1 MASGALGSARAR
13 PFLITFAD
21 RSAVIHSHAGH
32 ASRLRAGE
40 TAPFSLRST
49 PSMNDLFDQNRR
61 RPDARVISIR
71 GAREHNLKN
80 VDVEIPRDQ
89 LVVFTGLSGSG
100 KSSLAFDT
108 IYAEGQRRY
117 VESLSAYAR
126 QFLEMMQKPDVDQI
140 DGLSP
145 AISIEQKTTSRNPR
159 STVGTVT
166 EIYDYMRLLW
176 ARVGVPYSPATGL
189 PIESQ
194 TVSQMVD
201 RVLALPEGTRLY
213 LLAPVVRG
221 RKGEY
226 RKELAEYLKKGFQRV
241 KIDGTFYELAEA
253 PGLDK
258 KFPHDIDVVVD
269 RIVVRSDIGQRLA
282 ESFETALKLAE
293 GLAVIEY
300 ADAPAAAVT
309 SPLAGEVDRPKCGRG
324 RGKQRRPAAEA
335 APLPNPPP
343 QGGRE
348 QAEPAAKKVAKIHDK
363 SGPERIL
370 FSEKFACPVS
380 GFTIPEIEPRLFSF
394 NNPYGACPAC
404 GGLGVEQH
412 LDEELVIPDKELSL
426 RKGAIAPWAKSSSP
440 YYIQTL
446 TALGKFY
453 KFTLDTKWKDL
464 PKKTQQALLHG
475 SGEDEI
481 KFSYEDGVRSYDTKK
496 PFEGVITNINR
507 RYRETES
514 EWAREEMAKYF
525 TDIPCAACTGFRL
538 KPEALCVKVGALHI
552 GEIAEMS
559 VKRAGEWFTEL
570 PDVLNAPQNEIAARV
585 LKEIRER
592 LSFLLDVGLNYLT
605 LARASGTLS
614 GGESQR
620 IRLASQIGSGLTGV
634 LYVLDEP
641 SIGLHQRDNAR
652 LLETLKR
659 LRDLGNTVIV
669 VEHDEDAI
677 RLADHVLDVGPG
689 AGIHGGR
696 IVAEGTPADIM
707 ADKHSLTGRYLTG
720 ALTIDVPER
729 RPVNPRRLLTV
740 TNARGNNL
748 KSVTAEIPLGVFTCI
763 TGVSGGGKST
773 LLIDTLY
780 KAVARKLNN
789 ASDAPAPHDRIEGLE
804 HIDKIIDID
813 QSPIG
818 RTPRSNPATY
828 TGAFTPIREWFAGL
842 PEAKARGY
850 EPGRFSFNVKG
861 GRCEACQ
868 GDGVIKIEM
877 HFLPDVYVTCDVG
890 KGKRYNRETLEV
902 LFKGKS
908 IADVLDMTVEEAAEF
923 FKAVPRVRETFKT
936 LHRVGLDYIHVGQQA
951 TTLSG
956 GEAQRVKLAKE
967 LSKRATGRTLY
978 ILDEPTTGLH
988 FHDVKKLLEVLH
1000 ELVSQGNTVV
1010 VIEHNLEVIKTA
1022 DWVIDLGPEGGDGG
1036 GEIVAWGPPED
1047 IVKAPR
1053 SYTGKFLG
1061 PVLAKVGKQR
1071 KSGASEA
1078 AE

>member
-1 MASGALGSARAR
+1 MS
-13 PFLITFAD
+13 
-21 RSAVIHSHAGH
+21 
-32 ASRLRAGE
+32 
-40 TAPFSLRST
+40 
-49 PSMNDLFDQNRR
+49 DLFDKADKPAGRENR
-61 RPDARVISIR
+61 DARMISIR
-71 GAREHNLKN
+71 GAREHNLKD
-80 VDVEIPRDQ
+80 VDLDIPRDK

-166 EIYDYMRLLW
+166 EIHDYMRLLW

-201 RVLALPEGTRLY
+201 RIKALPEGTRLY

-226 RKELAEYLKKGFQRV
+226 RKELADFMKKGYQRV
-241 KIDGTFYELAEA
+241 KVDGTFYEIAEVPA
-253 PGLDK
+253 LDK
-258 KFPHDIDVVVD
+258 KFTHDIDVVVD
-269 RIVVRSDIGQRLA
+269 RLVVRPDISTRLA
-282 ESFETALKLAE
+282 DLLEQALKLAD
-293 GLAVIEY
+293 GLAVAEL
-300 ADAPAAAVT
+300 ADAAPAAGAK
-309 SPLAGEVDRPKCGRG
+309 AN
-324 RGKQRRPAAEA
+324 KQRNETAER
-335 APLPNPPP
+335 L
-343 QGGRE
+343 
-348 QAEPAAKKVAKIHDK
+348 V
-363 SGPERIL
+363 

-394 NNPYGACPAC
+394 NNPFGACPKC

-412 LDEELVIPDKELSL
+412 IDADLVIPDKERTL

-440 YYIQTL
+440 YYTQTL
-446 TALGKFY
+446 SALGKHY

-464 PKKTQQALLHG
+464 PKKSQDAILYG
-475 SGEDEI
+475 SGDTEI
-481 KFSYEDGVRSYDTKK
+481 RFSYDDGMRAYETKR
-496 PFEGVITNINR
+496 PFEGVITNLER
-507 RYRETES
+507 RYKETDS
-514 EWAREEMAKYF
+514 DWAREEIARYF
-525 TDIPCAACTGFRL
+525 TDVPCEACHGYRL
-538 KPEALCVKVGALHI
+538 KPEALCVKIAEKHI
-552 GEIAEMS
+552 GEISDLS
-559 VKRAGEWFTEL
+559 VKAAALWFNDL
-570 PDVLNAPQNEIAARV
+570 PAKLNAKQNEIAGRI
-585 LKEIRER
+585 LKEIRAR
-592 LSFLLDVGLNYLT
+592 LKFLVDVGLDYLT

-652 LLETLKR
+652 LLDTLKR

-677 RLADHVLDVGPG
+677 RIADYVVDVGPG
-689 AGIHGGR
+689 AGVHGGQ
-696 IVAEGTPADIM
+696 IVAEGTPMDVM
-707 ADKHSLTGRYLTG
+707 SNPRSLTGQYLTG
-720 ALTIDVPER
+720 AREIAVPDR
-729 RPVNPRRLLTV
+729 RPINPTRTLKLIG
-740 TNARGNNL
+740 ARGNNL
-748 KSVTAEIPLGVFTCI
+748 KNVTAEIPFGLFTCI

-773 LLIDTLY
+773 LLVDTLY
-780 KAVARKLNN
+780 KALARRLNG
-789 ASDAPAPHDRIEGLE
+789 ASEAPAPFNRIEGIE
-804 HIDKIIDID
+804 HLDKVIDID

-877 HFLPDVYVTCDVG
+877 HFLPDVYVTCDVC

-908 IADVLDMTVEEAAEF
+908 IADVLDMTVEEALEF
-923 FKAVPRVRETFKT
+923 FKVVPRVRDVLTL

-988 FHDVKKLLEVLH
+988 FHDVAKLLEVLH
-1000 ELVSQGNTVV
+1000 ELVETGNTVV
-1010 VIEHNLEVIKTA
+1010 VIEHNLEVLKTA
-1022 DWVIDLGPEGGDGG
+1022 DWIIDLGPEGGDGG
-1036 GEIVAWGPPED
+1036 GEIVAAGTPED
-1047 IVKAPR
+1047 IVREKR
-1053 SYTGKFLG
+1053 SYTGQFLK
-1061 PVLAKVGKQR
+1061 PVLARGGESAGGRRR
-1071 KSGASEA
+1071 KRIEA

>member
-1 MASGALGSARAR
+1 MDEILKARRQQTATSSR
-13 PFLITFAD
+13 AIT
-21 RSAVIHSHAGH
+21 
-32 ASRLRAGE
+32 
-40 TAPFSLRST
+40 
-49 PSMNDLFDQNRR
+49 
-61 RPDARVISIR
+61 IR

-80 VDVEIPRDQ
+80 IDVEIPRDK

-145 AISIEQKTTSRNPR
+145 AISIEQKTTSKNPR

-201 RVLALPEGTRLY
+201 RVLAIAEGTRLY

-253 PGLDK
+253 PALDK
-258 KFPHDIDVVVD
+258 KIPHDIDVVVD
-269 RIVVRSDIGQRLA
+269 RIVVRPDIGQRLA

-293 GLAVIEY
+293 GLAVVEY
-300 ADAPAAAVT
+300 ADASAAT
-309 SPLAGEVDRPKCGRG
+309 
-324 RGKQRRPAAEA
+324 
-335 APLPNPPP
+335 APTD
-343 QGGRE
+343 E
-348 QAEPAAKKVAKIHDK
+348 KKKTAKIHDK

-412 LDEELVIPDKELSL
+412 VDEDLVIPDKETTL

-453 KFTLDTKWKDL
+453 KFALDAKWKDL
-464 PKKTQQALLHG
+464 PKKTQTAILHG

-496 PFEGVITNINR
+496 PFEGVITNIER

-514 EWAREEMAKYF
+514 EWAREELAKYF
-525 TDIPCAACTGFRL
+525 HDVPCAACNGFRL
-538 KPEALCVKVGALHI
+538 KPEALCVKIGGKHF
-552 GEIAEMS
+552 GEIAKLS
-559 VKRAGEWFTEL
+559 VKRAGEWFESVPKSL
-570 PDVLNAPQNEIAARV
+570 SAQHNEIAARV
-585 LKEIRER
+585 LKEIRDR
-592 LSFLLDVGLNYLT
+592 LTFLIDVGLNYLT
-605 LARASGTLS
+605 LSRASGTLS

-652 LLETLKR
+652 LLETLQR

-677 RLADHVLDVGPG
+677 RLADHVLDIGPG
-689 AGIHGGR
+689 AGMHGGN
-696 IVAEGTPADIM
+696 IVAAGTPADIM
-707 ADKHSLTGRYLTG
+707 RNPASLTGKYLTG
-720 ALTIDVPER
+720 ELSVAVPAR
-729 RPVNPRRLLTV
+729 RPPNHRRTIRLV
-740 TNARGNNL
+740 GARGNNL
-748 KSVTAEIPLGVFTCI
+748 KNVTAEIPLGLFTCV

-780 KAVARKLNN
+780 RAIAHKLNG
-789 ASDAPAPHDRIEGLE
+789 AREGAAPHDRIEGLE

-828 TGAFTPIREWFAGL
+828 TGAFTPIREWFAAL

-877 HFLPDVYVTCDVG
+877 HFLPDVYVTCDVC

-902 LFKGKS
+902 LFKGRS

-923 FKAVPRVRETFKT
+923 FKAVPRVRETFVT

-1000 ELVSQGNTVV
+1000 ELVAQGNTVV

-1053 SYTGKFLG
+1053 SYTGRFLA
-1061 PVLAKVGKQR
+1061 PALAKAGKR
-1071 KSGASEA
+1071 KGGGASEA

>member
-1 MASGALGSARAR
+1 MS
-13 PFLITFAD
+13 
-21 RSAVIHSHAGH
+21 
-32 ASRLRAGE
+32 
-40 TAPFSLRST
+40 
-49 PSMNDLFDQNRR
+49 DLFDKADKPAGRENR
-61 RPDARVISIR
+61 DARMISIR
-71 GAREHNLKN
+71 GAREHNLKD
-80 VDVEIPRDQ
+80 VDLDIPRDK

-166 EIYDYMRLLW
+166 EIHDYMRLLW

-201 RVLALPEGTRLY
+201 RIKALPEGTRLY

-226 RKELAEYLKKGFQRV
+226 RKELADFMKKGYQRV
-241 KIDGTFYELAEA
+241 KVDGTFYEIAEVPA
-253 PGLDK
+253 LDK
-258 KFPHDIDVVVD
+258 KFTHDIDVVVD
-269 RIVVRSDIGQRLA
+269 RLVVRPDISTRLA
-282 ESFETALKLAE
+282 DLLEQALKLAD
-293 GLAVIEY
+293 GLAVAEL
-300 ADAPAAAVT
+300 ADAAPAAGAK
-309 SPLAGEVDRPKCGRG
+309 AN
-324 RGKQRRPAAEA
+324 KQRNETAER
-335 APLPNPPP
+335 L
-343 QGGRE
+343 
-348 QAEPAAKKVAKIHDK
+348 V
-363 SGPERIL
+363 

-394 NNPYGACPAC
+394 NNPFGACPKC

-412 LDEELVIPDKELSL
+412 IDADLVIPDKERTL

-440 YYIQTL
+440 YYTQTL
-446 TALGKFY
+446 SALGKHH

-464 PKKTQQALLHG
+464 PKKSQDAILYG
-475 SGEDEI
+475 SGDTEI
-481 KFSYEDGVRSYDTKK
+481 RFSYDDGMRAYETKR
-496 PFEGVITNINR
+496 PFEGVITNLER
-507 RYRETES
+507 RYKETDS
-514 EWAREEMAKYF
+514 DWAREEIARYF
-525 TDIPCAACTGFRL
+525 TDVPCEACHGYRL
-538 KPEALCVKVGALHI
+538 KPEALCVKIAEKHI
-552 GEIAEMS
+552 GEISDLS
-559 VKRAGEWFTEL
+559 VKAAALWFNDL
-570 PDVLNAPQNEIAARV
+570 PAKLNAKQNEIAGRI
-585 LKEIRER
+585 LKEIRAR
-592 LSFLLDVGLNYLT
+592 LKFLVDVGLDYLT

-652 LLETLKR
+652 LLDTLKR

-677 RLADHVLDVGPG
+677 RIADYVVDVGPG
-689 AGIHGGR
+689 AGVHGGQ
-696 IVAEGTPADIM
+696 IVAEGTPMDVM
-707 ADKHSLTGRYLTG
+707 SNPRSLTGQYLTG
-720 ALTIDVPER
+720 AREIAVPDR
-729 RPVNPRRLLTV
+729 RPINPTRTLKLIG
-740 TNARGNNL
+740 ARGNNL
-748 KSVTAEIPLGVFTCI
+748 KNVTAEIPFGLFTCI

-773 LLIDTLY
+773 LLVDTLY
-780 KAVARKLNN
+780 KALARRLNG
-789 ASDAPAPHDRIEGLE
+789 ASEAPAPFNRIEGIE
-804 HIDKIIDID
+804 HLDKVIDID

-877 HFLPDVYVTCDVG
+877 HFLPDVYVTCDVC

-908 IADVLDMTVEEAAEF
+908 IADVLDMTVEEALEF
-923 FKAVPRVRETFKT
+923 FKVVPRVRDVLTL

-988 FHDVKKLLEVLH
+988 FHDVAKLLEVLH
-1000 ELVSQGNTVV
+1000 ELVETGNTVV
-1010 VIEHNLEVIKTA
+1010 VIEHNLEVLKTA
-1022 DWVIDLGPEGGDGG
+1022 DWIIDLGPEGGDGG
-1036 GEIVAWGPPED
+1036 GEIVAAGTPED
-1047 IVKAPR
+1047 IVREKR
-1053 SYTGKFLG
+1053 SYTGQFLK
-1061 PVLAKVGKQR
+1061 PVLARGGESAGGRRR
-1071 KSGASEA
+1071 KRIEA

>member
-1 MASGALGSARAR
+1 MS
-13 PFLITFAD
+13 
-21 RSAVIHSHAGH
+21 
-32 ASRLRAGE
+32 
-40 TAPFSLRST
+40 
-49 PSMNDLFDQNRR
+49 DLFDSSESNAGRR
-61 RPDARVISIR
+61 ERRVISIR

-80 VDVEIPRDQ
+80 IDLDIPRDR

-117 VESLSAYAR
+117 VESLAAYAR
-126 QFLEMMQKPDVDQI
+126 QFLEQMQKPDVDQI

-201 RVLALPEGTRLY
+201 RIMALPEGTRLY

-226 RKELAEYLKKGFQRV
+226 RKELADFMKKGFQRV
-241 KIDGTFYELAEA
+241 KIDGKFYEIAEA
-253 PGLDK
+253 PALDK
-258 KFPHDIDVVVD
+258 KFNHDIDVVID
-269 RIVVRSDIGQRLA
+269 RIVVRPDLATRLA
-282 ESFETALKLAE
+282 DSLETALKLAD
-293 GLAVIEY
+293 GLAVAEF
-300 ADAPAAAVT
+300 ADAPP
-309 SPLAGEVDRPKCGRG
+309 SPLPNPPSQAGEGDDVSSPPPLRG
-324 RGKQRRPAAEA
+324 RSASAASREGGRRNGAAKDT
-335 APLPNPPP
+335 PLPNPPP

-348 QAEPAAKKVAKIHDK
+348 QSEEAGEKKTKLAAAAAADANRLI
-363 SGPERIL
+363 

-380 GFTIPEIEPRLFSF
+380 GFTLPEIEPRLFSF
-394 NNPYGACPAC
+394 NNPFGACPKC

-412 LDEELVIPDKELSL
+412 IDADLVIPDKERTL
-426 RKGAIAPWAKSSSP
+426 RRGAISPWAKTSSP
-440 YYIQTL
+440 YYVQTL
-446 TALGKFY
+446 QALGKHY
-453 KFTLDTKWKDL
+453 RFTLDTKWKDL
-464 PKKTQQALLHG
+464 PKKTQDAILYG
-475 SGEDEI
+475 SGDAEI
-481 KFSYEDGVRSYDTKK
+481 RFAYDDGMRAYETKR
-496 PFEGVITNINR
+496 PFEGVITNLER
-507 RYRETES
+507 RFRETDS
-514 EWAREEMAKYF
+514 DWAREEIARYF
-525 TDIPCAACTGFRL
+525 TDVPCDACKGYRL
-538 KPEALCVKVGALHI
+538 KPEALCVRVGGAHI
-552 GEIAEMS
+552 GEVSEMS
-559 VKRAGEWFTEL
+559 VKAAARWFTDL
-570 PDVLNAPQNEIAARV
+570 PRGLSPKQNEIAVRI

-592 LSFLLDVGLNYLT
+592 LRFLVDVGLEYLT
-605 LARASGTLS
+605 LSRASGTLS

-659 LRDLGNTVIV
+659 LRDLGNTVVV

-677 RLADHVLDVGPG
+677 RAADYVVDVGPG
-689 AGIHGGR
+689 AGVHGGH
-696 IVAEGTPADIM
+696 IVAQGAPADIM
-707 ADKHSLTGRYLTG
+707 ANRHSLTGQYLCG
-720 ALTIDVPER
+720 AREIAVPSR
-729 RPVNPRRLLTV
+729 RPMNPSRVLRLV
-740 TNARGNNL
+740 GARGNNL
-748 KSVTAEIPLGVFTCI
+748 KNVTVDIPLGLFTCV

-780 KAVARKLNN
+780 KALARRLNG
-789 ASDAPAPHDRIEGLE
+789 ASEAPAPFDRIEGLE
-804 HIDKIIDID
+804 HLDKVIDID

-828 TGAFTPIREWFAGL
+828 TGAFTPIREWFASL
-842 PEAKARGY
+842 PESRARGY

-861 GRCEACQ
+861 GRCESCQ

-877 HFLPDVYVTCDVG
+877 HFLPDVYVTCDVC

-908 IADVLDMTVEEAAEF
+908 IADVLDMTVEEALEF
-923 FKAVPRVRETFKT
+923 FKAVPRVRDVLT
-936 LHRVGLDYIHVGQQA
+936 LLRRVGLDYIHVGQQA

-956 GEAQRVKLAKE
+956 GEAQRVKLSKE

-988 FHDVKKLLEVLH
+988 FHDVAKLLEVLH
-1000 ELVSQGNTVV
+1000 ELVESGNTVV
-1010 VIEHNLEVIKTA
+1010 VIEHNLEVLKTA
-1022 DWVIDLGPEGGDGG
+1022 DWIIDLGPEGGDGG
-1036 GEIVAWGPPED
+1036 GEIVAAGTPEA
-1047 IVKAPR
+1047 VAREPK
-1053 SYTGKFLG
+1053 SYTGQFLK
-1061 PVLAKVGKQR
+1061 PVLSRAAETKRGKR
-1071 KSGASEA
+1071 IEA

>member
-1 MASGALGSARAR
+1 MDNLFDHSRAR
-13 PFLITFAD
+13 RAD
-21 RSAVIHSHAGH
+21 S
-32 ASRLRAGE
+32 
-40 TAPFSLRST
+40 
-49 PSMNDLFDQNRR
+49 
-61 RPDARVISIR
+61 RVIAIR

-226 RKELAEYLKKGFQRV
+226 RKELGDFLKRGFQRV
-241 KIDGTFYELAEA
+241 KIDGTFYEIVQA
-253 PGLDK
+253 PALDK
-258 KFPHDIDVVVD
+258 KLKHDIDVVVD
-269 RIVVRSDIGQRLA
+269 RLVVRPDLGTRLA
-282 ESFETALKLAE
+282 DSLETALKLAE
-293 GLAVIEY
+293 GLAVVEL
-300 ADAPAAAVT
+300 ADSPPAP
-309 SPLAGEVDRPKCGRG
+309 
-324 RGKQRRPAAEA
+324 PATAD
-335 APLPNPPP
+335 
-343 QGGRE
+343 
-348 QAEPAAKKVAKIHDK
+348 KKTAKIHDR
-363 SGPERIL
+363 SGPERLI

-380 GFTIPEIEPRLFSF
+380 GFSISEIEPRLFSF
-394 NNPYGACPAC
+394 NNPFGACPAC

-412 LDEELVIPDKELSL
+412 IDADLVIPDKERSL
-426 RKGAIAPWAKSSSP
+426 RAGAIAPWAKSSSP
-440 YYIQTL
+440 YYLQTL
-446 TALGKFY
+446 QALGKHY
-453 KFTLDTKWKDL
+453 KFTLDSKWKDL
-464 PKKTQQALLHG
+464 PKRTQESILHG
-475 SGEDEI
+475 SGDDTI
-481 KFSYEDGVRSYDTKK
+481 RFVYDDGLRSYETKK
-496 PFEGVITNINR
+496 PFEGVITNLER
-507 RYRETES
+507 RWRETES
-514 EWAREEMAKYF
+514 DWAREEMAKYF
-525 TDIPCAACTGFRL
+525 TDVPCAACNGYRL

-552 GEIAEMS
+552 GEVADMS
-559 VKRAGEWFTEL
+559 VKRAGEWFTQL
-570 PDVLNAPQNEIAARV
+570 PTALSAKQNEIAARV

-592 LSFLLDVGLNYLT
+592 LKFLVDVGLEYLT

-652 LLETLKR
+652 LLDTLRR

-677 RLADHVLDVGPG
+677 RTADHVLDIGPG

-696 IVAEGTPADIM
+696 IVAQGSVQDLIAEA
-707 ADKHSLTGRYLTG
+707 ASYTGKYLSG
-720 ALTIDVPER
+720 ELMVPIPER
-729 RPVNPRRLLTV
+729 RARNPARSV
-740 TNARGNNL
+740 KVVNARGNNL
-748 KSVTAEIPLGVFTCI
+748 KSITAEIPLGLLACV

-773 LLIDTLY
+773 LLVDTLY
-780 KAVARKLNN
+780 KAIARKLNG
-789 ASDAPAPHDRIEGLE
+789 ASEAPAPHDRIEGME
-804 HIDKIIDID
+804 HLDKVIDID

-828 TGAFTPIREWFAGL
+828 TGAFTPIREWFTGL

-877 HFLPDVYVTCDVG
+877 HFLPDVYVTCDVC

-902 LFKGKS
+902 TFKSKS
-908 IADVLDMTVEEAAEF
+908 IADILDMTVDEAAQF
-923 FKAVPRVRETFKT
+923 FKAVPRVRNVLE
-936 LHRVGLDYIHVGQQA
+936 LLQRVGLGYIHVGQQA

-988 FHDVKKLLEVLH
+988 FHDVAKLLDVLH
-1000 ELVSQGNTVV
+1000 ELVEQGNTVV

-1022 DWVIDLGPEGGDGG
+1022 DWIIDLGPEGGDGG
-1036 GEIVAWGPPED
+1036 GEIVAAGTPED
-1047 IVKAPR
+1047 IAAARR
-1053 SYTGKFLG
+1053 SYTGQFLA
-1061 PVLAKVGKQR
+1061 PVLAR
-1071 KSGASEA
+1071 KHAKRAHTEA

>member
-1 MASGALGSARAR
+1 
-13 PFLITFAD
+13 
-21 RSAVIHSHAGH
+21 
-32 ASRLRAGE
+32 
-40 TAPFSLRST
+40 
-49 PSMNDLFDQNRR
+49 MNDLFDKP
-61 RPDARVISIR
+61 RPTAGSSSRVTAIR

-80 VDVEIPRDQ
+80 VDVEIPRDK

-145 AISIEQKTTSRNPR
+145 AISIEQKTTSKNPR

-201 RVLALPEGTRLY
+201 RVLTLPAGTRLY

-226 RKELAEYLKKGFQRV
+226 KKELAEYLKKGFQRV
-241 KIDGTFYELAEA
+241 KIDGKFYELAEA
-253 PGLDK
+253 PALDK

-300 ADAPAAAVT
+300 ADAPAAA
-309 SPLAGEVDRPKCGRG
+309 A
-324 RGKQRRPAAEA
+324 PAEK
-335 APLPNPPP
+335 
-343 QGGRE
+343 E
-348 QAEPAAKKVAKIHDK
+348 KKTAKIHDK

-394 NNPYGACPAC
+394 NNPYRACPAC

-412 LDEELVIPDKELSL
+412 IDEELVIPDKELTL

-464 PKKTQQALLHG
+464 PKKTQNAILNG

-514 EWAREEMAKYF
+514 EWAREELAKYF
-525 TDIPCAACTGFRL
+525 HDVPCEACHGYRL
-538 KPEALCVKVGALHI
+538 KPEALCVKIGGKHI
-552 GEIAEMS
+552 GEIAELS
-559 VKRAGEWFTEL
+559 VRRAGEWFETV
-570 PDVLNAPQNEIAARV
+570 PKALNAQQNEIAARV

-605 LARASGTLS
+605 LSRASGTLS

-659 LRDLGNTVIV
+659 LRDLGNPVIV

-677 RLADHVLDVGPG
+677 LHADYVVDMGPA
-689 AGIHGGR
+689 AGIHGGH
-696 IVAEGTPADIM
+696 IVAQGKIEDLIAAPQ
-707 ADKHSLTGRYLTG
+707 SWTGKYLSG
-720 ALTIDVPER
+720 ELVVPIPER
-729 RPVNPRRLLTV
+729 RPRNPSRTLKIIG
-740 TNARGNNL
+740 ARGNNL
-748 KSVTAEIPLGVFTCI
+748 KNITAEIPLGLFTCV

-773 LLIDTLY
+773 LLVDTLY
-780 KAVARKLNN
+780 KALARRLNG
-789 ASDAPAPHDRIEGLE
+789 ASEAPARFDRIEGLE
-804 HIDKIIDID
+804 HLDKGIDID

-842 PEAKARGY
+842 RESKARGY

-877 HFLPDVYVTCDVG
+877 HFLPDVYVTCDVC
-890 KGKRYNRETLEV
+890 KGKRYNRETVRV

-908 IADVLDMTVEEAAEF
+908 IADILDMTVEEALDF
-923 FKAVPRVRETFKT
+923 FKAVPRVRDILT
-936 LHRVGLDYIHVGQQA
+936 LLRRVGLDYIHVGQQA

-988 FHDVKKLLEVLH
+988 FHDVAKLLEVLH
-1000 ELVSQGNTVV
+1000 ELVESGNTVV
-1010 VIEHNLEVIKTA
+1010 VIEHNLEVLKTA
-1022 DWVIDLGPEGGDGG
+1022 DWIIDLGPEGGDGG
-1036 GEIVAWGPPED
+1036 GEIVAAGTPED
-1047 IVKAPR
+1047 IVREKR
-1053 SYTGKFLG
+1053 SYTGQFLK
-1061 PVLAKVGKQR
+1061 PVLARGTESAGGRRR
-1071 KSGASEA
+1071 KRIEA